1 MIGDVPKNN
10 KQVNKEI
17 TVLLLKIHGITD
29 NEYECEFIK
38 QSLLKCVQKNV
49 NKHFYLFLDTFFG
62 ESFTRQVDH
71 QFECC

>member
-38 QSLLKCVQKNV
+38 RSLLKYVK
-49 NKHFYLFLDTFFG
+49 TFDYF
-62 ESFTRQVDH
+62 
-71 QFECC
+71 

>member
-38 QSLLKCVQKNV
+38 QSLLKYVKNV
-49 NKHFYLFLDTFFG
+49 TFDYF
-62 ESFTRQVDH
+62 
-71 QFECC
+71 